1 MTISPAMIKKCELT
15 WEPPD
20 YSASYPAGF
29 MNQGVAVIAVAIRN
43 IRSKGE
49 CFVAA
54 SSMIFI
60 SKVSGER
67 DVIDTEP
74 IVERCRHSLL
84 VPCDEAH
91 TDVLGKV
98 ILRSWDIIPAE
109 YKQNL
114 VTVVSDRHLLKT
126 LFRKVI
132 ALRDVMEYRAFE
144 RILNPYESYAVGDQ
158 HVRIIGTPA
167 GEKLAERIEAMQAD
181 VEQAR
186 DAAHHQL
193 PVEELEE
200 YSVFTDC
207 SYRSTNNKRYSK
219 GGRMGIAGVSEDG
232 FYFHAHYDATNIM
245 TGELSAVLAA
255 YDVFYHGGR
264 QLVIHTDSLG
274 AKTFLLRLAHHRLSF
289 QQWVEEGAQNE
300 HVLESMTGLC
310 EAIREHRVIVKHVP
324 GHTGHGLQES
334 SDSVSKMHRHFP
346 GQVVEHGFITQFNKR
361 CESII
366 TALSGCTQAVRLPC
380 PEWARI
386 APSEIHSRN
395 RLWK

>member
-1 MTISPAMIKKCELT
+1 MNISPSMIKKCELT

-20 YSASYPAGF
+20 YSSSYPAGF
-29 MNQGVAVIAVAIRN
+29 MDQGVAVIAVAIRSL
-43 IRSKGE
+43 RSKGE

-54 SSMIFI
+54 TSMIFI

-67 DVIDTEP
+67 DVIECEP
-74 IVERCRHSLL
+74 IVEQCHHSLL
-84 VPCDEAH
+84 VPCEEAH
-91 TDVLGKV
+91 TDVLGRV
-98 ILRSWDIIPAE
+98 ILRSWDVIPDE

-114 VTVVSDRHLLKT
+114 VTVVSDRTLLKL
-126 LFRKVI
+126 LFRKVV
-132 ALRDVMEYRAFE
+132 ALRDIMEYRAFE

-158 HVRIIGTPA
+158 HVRIIGTTA
-167 GEKLAERIEAMQAD
+167 GEKLACCIEEMQHS
-181 VEQAR
+181 VESAR
-186 DAAHHQL
+186 DEAQQL
-193 PVEELEE
+193 LPLEALEE

-245 TGELSAVLAA
+245 TGELSAILAA
-255 YDVFYHGGR
+255 YDVFYHGSR
-264 QLVIHTDSLG
+264 KLTIHTDSLG

-300 HVLESMTGLC
+300 DVIECMTRLC
-310 EAIREHRVIVKHVP
+310 ADIREHRVIVKHVP

-366 TALSGCTQAVRLPC
+366 TALAGCNRAVRLPC

-386 APSEIHSRN
+386 APSEIHGRN